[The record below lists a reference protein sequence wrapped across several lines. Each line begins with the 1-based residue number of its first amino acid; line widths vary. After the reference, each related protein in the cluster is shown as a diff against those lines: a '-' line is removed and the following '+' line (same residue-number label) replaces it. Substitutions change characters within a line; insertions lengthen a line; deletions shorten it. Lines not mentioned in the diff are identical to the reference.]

1 MLNRREFLASAV
13 MAAMLRPGAALAQAA
28 AANPDDVF
36 LNRLT
41 FGATAADRSALAQM
55 GRAVWLDDQLARP
68 VGDPQIAAIL
78 DALRLRI
85 EYEADDDGEG
95 GAWPAVNELRPLTTM
110 TADPATLLPLLDW
123 ETPMDYSER
132 ARPAEEV
139 ILAALTRAVHAPA
152 QVREVMTQFW
162 HDHFNVNI
170 TKDEFVAV
178 FSPSY
183 DATLRDNALGNFRAL
198 LGAVAKSPS
207 MLIYLNNAESVASP
221 ANENY
226 ARELLELHTLGAPS
240 YVNHLYDRWTEVPL
254 DDDGVA
260 MGYIDEDVYE
270 VARAFTGWTVGD
282 GRWIGEGA
290 RSDLSGKFYYAEVW
304 HDPYQKRI
312 MGVEFA
318 PNRAP
323 LADGEQ
329 VLDMLAHHPGTARFV
344 CAKIARRLLADDPD
358 PDLIARMAVL
368 FRDQWQAPDQIAQV
382 VRLLVLDPAFDAPPA
397 KIRRPFEFLAALY
410 RASGARVGGEST
422 SYHWQLSQA
431 GWLQHTF
438 PPPTGHP
445 DRLEDW
451 LSGTVILRLVDL
463 ALYAH
468 DDWFGCTTTRLS
480 GTIPEAARTLADLA
494 RDWSVRCTGLPAD
507 ALPELWAGINA
518 LPDDPLPKDE
528 GSRHDLAA
536 MSLAFAALTPQFL
549 FR

>member
-13 MAAMLRPGAALAQAA
+13 MAAMLRPGAAMAQAA

-41 FGATAADRSALAQM
+41 FGATAADRAALAQM
-55 GRAVWLDDQLARP
+55 GRVAWLDDQLARP
-68 VGDPQIAAIL
+68 AGDPQIAAVL
-78 DALRLRI
+78 DTLRLRI
-85 EYEADDDGEG
+85 EYEAGDDGEG
-95 GAWPAVNELRPLTTM
+95 GAWPAVNELRPLATLS
-110 TADPATLLPLLDW
+110 ADPATLLPLLDW

-152 QVREVMTQFW
+152 QLREVMTQFW
-162 HDHFNVNI
+162 HDHFNVDSSR
-170 TKDEFVAV
+170 DEFVAV
-178 FSPSY
+178 FFPSH
-183 DATLRDNALGNFRAL
+183 DAMLRDHALGNFRQM
-198 LGAVAKSPS
+198 LGDVARSPS
-207 MLIYLNNAESVASP
+207 MLIYLNNAESAASP

-226 ARELLELHTLGAPS
+226 ARELLELHTLGAPH
-240 YVNHLYDRWTEVPL
+240 YFNEFYDRWNEVPL
-254 DDDGVA
+254 DDEGVA
-260 MGYIDEDVYE
+260 QGYIDEDVYE

-282 GRWIGEGA
+282 GRWISEGVL
-290 RSDLSGKFYYAEVW
+290 SDMSGRFYYAEAW
-304 HDPYQKRI
+304 HDPYQKRVLGI
-312 MGVEFA
+312 AFQ

-323 LADGEQ
+323 MADGDQ
-329 VLDMLAHHPGTARFV
+329 VLDILAHHPGTARFV
-344 CAKIARRLLADDPD
+344 CTKIARRLLADEPD
-358 PDLIARMAVL
+358 PDLIERMAVL

-382 VRLLVLDPAFDAPPA
+382 VRLLVLDPGFDVPPG
-397 KIRRPFEFLAALY
+397 KLRRPFEFLAALY
-410 RASGARVGGEST
+410 RASGVQVGGISND
-422 SYHWQLSQA
+422 YHWQLAQS

-445 DRLEDW
+445 DTLEDW

-480 GTIPEAARTLADLA
+480 SLIPPDMRTLADLG
-494 RDWSVRCTGLPAD
+494 RDWSVRCSGQPQD
-507 ALPELWAGINA
+507 AMPDLWTAMEA

-536 MSLAFAALTPQFL
+536 MSLAYAALTPQFL